1 MGMIRSNGKRSRGP
15 LNTTVKFT
23 LAFTDKESEPMFSL
37 TRAMGDSLSPL
48 RIRPLRLYLGGQAIS
63 VVGTWMQAAA
73 QSWVVWELSHS
84 TTMLGVVALLSTLP
98 FLVLGPWAGVWA
110 DRLNRRQFLI
120 ALQLVALTLAVILA
134 LLVQTGLVQLWQVGV
149 LSLLLG
155 MENVFDMTVPQAFV
169 VDVGG
174 REQLRKGVVIN
185 SGLAQSGRSLG
196 PVVAGLVISTL
207 GVALAFWLNAL
218 SFIAVI
224 VTLLCVHAKQERR
237 PNSGNTL
244 QEFWEGI
251 RFAMEQ
257 PRIQDLIYLLIL
269 TTFFGFASI
278 QLLPA
283 FATDILHGQAET
295 LGLLLGASAAGA
307 LTGSLLIAPLVLR
320 MRRIGV
326 VVSTAVIWVGSWFAL
341 FASST
346 FLPLSLLCLFF
357 TGLGTTVVVTMVVG
371 LVQTLAPQAMRG
383 RLQSML
389 LIVSFGFQP
398 IAALVLGY
406 SATWLSA
413 PRTVLLAGLLMMA
426 GATLLLVFRFNLRT

>member
-1 MGMIRSNGKRSRGP
+1 MLSFTRS
-15 LNTTVKFT
+15 
-23 LAFTDKESEPMFSL
+23 
-37 TRAMGDSLSPL
+37 MGDTLSPL

-63 VVGTWMQAAA
+63 VVGTWMQATA
-73 QSWVVWELSHS
+73 QAWVVWKLSHS
-84 TTMLGVVALLSTLP
+84 TAMLGLVALLSTLP

-155 MENVFDMTVPQAFV
+155 MENVFDMTVQQTFI
-169 VDVGG
+169 VDLVG
-174 REQLRKGVVIN
+174 REQLRKAVVIN
-185 SGLAQSGRSLG
+185 SALAQSGRTLG
-196 PVVAGLVISTL
+196 PVLAGLVISTL

>member
-1 MGMIRSNGKRSRGP
+1 M
-15 LNTTVKFT
+15 F
-23 LAFTDKESEPMFSL
+23 AF
-37 TRAMGDSLSPL
+37 TRAMEDSLSPL

-63 VVGTWMQAAA
+63 VVGTFMQATA
-73 QSWVVWELSHS
+73 QSWVVWKLSHS
-84 TTMLGVVALLSTLP
+84 TTMLGLAALLSTLP

-120 ALQLVALTLAVILA
+120 ALQLVALSLAVILA
-134 LLVQTGLVQLWQVGV
+134 LLVQTGLVQLWQVGA

-155 MENVFDMTVPQAFV
+155 VENVFDMTVQQTFI
-169 VDVGG
+169 VDLAG
-174 REQLRKGVVIN
+174 REQLRKAVVIN
-185 SGLAQSGRSLG
+185 SALAQTGRTLG
-196 PVVAGLVISTL
+196 PVLAGLVISGL

-218 SFIAVI
+218 SFMAVI
-224 VTLLCVHAKQERR
+224 VTLLCVRARQERR

-251 RFAMEQ
+251 RFTSEH
-257 PRIQDLIYLLIL
+257 PRLQDLLGLLIL
-269 TTFFGFASI
+269 TTFFGFASL

-307 LTGSLLIAPLVLR
+307 LLGSLLIAPLVLR
-320 MRRIGV
+320 LRRVGV
-326 VVSTAVIWVGSWFAL
+326 VVSIAVIWVGSWFAL
-341 FASST
+341 FACST
-346 FLPLSLLCLFF
+346 FLPLSLLCLVC

-389 LIVSFGFQP
+389 LMVSFGFQP
-398 IAALVLGY
+398 IAALALGS
-406 SATWLSA
+406 SASLLGA
-413 PRTVLLAGLLMMA
+413 PRTVFLAGLLMLT
-426 GATLLLVFRFNLRT
+426 GATLLLVLRFSLRTWEIGPSPGQLEQEGERVIT